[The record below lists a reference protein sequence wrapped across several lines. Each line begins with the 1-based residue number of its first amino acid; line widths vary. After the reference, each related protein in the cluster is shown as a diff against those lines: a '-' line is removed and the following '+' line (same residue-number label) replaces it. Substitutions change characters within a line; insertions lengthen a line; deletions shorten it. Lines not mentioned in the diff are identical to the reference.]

1 MKTLTE
7 IDQEIQ
13 EVLASSG
20 ARSLVKDTLRKGIT
34 LDCVDAYYDARLAA
48 DLLKERMNAILLA
61 S

>member
-1 MKTLTE
+1 MKSLTE
-7 IDQEIQ
+7 IDREIQ
-13 EVLASSG
+13 EVLASNG

-34 LDCVDAYYDARLAA
+34 VDCVDAYYDARLAA

>member
-1 MKTLTE
+1 MKSLTE
-7 IDQEIQ
+7 IDQQIQ

-20 ARSLVKDTLRKGIT
+20 AHSLVKDTLRKGIT